1 MKFLIPLLVILL
13 FLVFIGYRLRKQRN
27 LLKKGEDYE
36 KMLREAKVTRYQYT
50 QALQITRDHLKE
62 VESIKEKLTSLKA
75 ELIGYR
81 NDLREQISNLRQQN
95 KQSTGSE
102 LDKRTL
108 AQMQSDLVQL
118 LAHTNSRKKVALE
131 IEASRNELRSKL
143 KVQEKNENEV
153 TDRWI
158 IQKDQVINTYKEL
171 KDQLVLADPKKA
183 FS

>member
-1 MKFLIPLLVILL
+1 MKFLIPLLVILI
-13 FLVFIGYRLRKQRN
+13 FLGFIGYRLRKQRN

-36 KMLREAKVTRYQYT
+36 KMLREAKVARFQYM
-50 QALQITRDHLKE
+50 QALQKTRDYIKE
-62 VESIKEKLTSLKA
+62 VEGVVENLTSLKA
-75 ELIGYR
+75 ELLGYH
-81 NDLREQISNLRQQN
+81 NDLREQISHLRQQR

-108 AQMQSDLVQL
+108 EQMKNDLTQL
-118 LAHTNSRKKVALE
+118 WAHTNSRKKVALE

-143 KVQEKNENEV
+143 KVQEKNEHEV

-158 IQKDQVINTYKEL
+158 TQKDQVIKTYKEL